1 MLYATYQSST
11 DLFTPWRRA
20 AEILERSVRG
30 AAPFW
35 WMNHGLQ
42 SMGAAAEMLSR
53 YRLQHDRPDFGI
65 KQIRKGDRTLQVEE
79 EIVQSDDFS
88 QLLHF
93 HKDGEAAQPRI
104 LLVAPWAGHFSTLL
118 RDTAATLLADHDV
131 YLTDWRN
138 ARDVPRSAGSFGLD
152 GYIAQLIA
160 YLAHLGP
167 DTHVVAVCQPCPAAL
182 AAVAAMAA
190 ADHPAQPRS
199 MTLMAG
205 PIDTR
210 VNPTVVNELAISHPI
225 SWFERNLISTVPYRY
240 PGAARRV
247 YPGFMQVGAF
257 LSMNPLRHWQAHID
271 LFAEASRGNAD
282 KAKSIRE
289 FYDEYFS
296 VLDLPAEFYLETV
309 VRVFQEFHLPR
320 GRLIWRDQKIEPT
333 AIKNTA
339 LLTVEGGRDD
349 ICGIGQTSAAHAL
362 CASIPGTRK
371 QQYFQPEAGH
381 YGVFSG
387 RRWQREIYPVIKNFI
402 ASNA

>member
-1 MLYATYQSST
+1 MLYATYQSSN
-11 DLFTPWRRA
+11 DLLTPWRRA
-20 AEILERSVRG
+20 AELLERSFRG

-35 WMNHGLQ
+35 WMEHGLQ
-42 SMGAAAEMLSR
+42 SLGAAAEMLSR

-65 KQIRKGDRTLQVEE
+65 KQVAAGEQGLRVEE
-79 EIVQSDDFS
+79 VVVRADDFS
-88 QLLHF
+88 QLVHF
-93 HKDGEAAQPRI
+93 YKDGPTVQPRV
-104 LLVAPWAGHFSTLL
+104 LLIAPWAGHFSTLL

-138 ARDVPRSAGSFGLD
+138 ARDVPRAAGSFGLD
-152 GYIAQLIA
+152 SYIAQLID
-160 YLAHLGP
+160 YLSYLGP
-167 DTHVVAVCQPCPAAL
+167 DTHLVAVCQPCPAAL

-190 ADHPAQPRS
+190 SDHPAQPRT

-210 VNPTVVNELAISHPI
+210 INPTVVNELATSHPI

-240 PGAARRV
+240 PGATRRV

-257 LSMNPLRHWQAHID
+257 MSMNLVRHWQAHVD
-271 LFAEASRGNAD
+271 LFAEMSRGNAER
-282 KAKSIRE
+282 AKSIRD

-309 VRVFQEFHLPR
+309 ERIFQEFQLPR
-320 GRLIWRDQKIEPT
+320 GRFTWQKQPIEP
-333 AIKNTA
+333 ASIRNTA

-349 ICGIGQTSAAHAL
+349 ICGIGQTEAAHTL
-362 CASIPGTRK
+362 CTSIPRTRK
-371 QQYFQPEAGH
+371 QHYFHPEAGH

-387 RRWQREIYPVIKNFI
+387 RRWQRDIYPVIRDFI
-402 ASNA
+402 AGNA

>member
-1 MLYATYQSST
+1 MLYATYQSSN
-11 DLFTPWRRA
+11 DLLTPWRRA
-20 AEILERSVRG
+20 AELLEHSVRG
-30 AAPFW
+30 TAPFW
-35 WMNHGLQ
+35 WMEHGLQ
-42 SMGAAAEMLSR
+42 RVGAAAELLSR
-53 YRLQHDRPDFGI
+53 YRLRHDRPEFGI
-65 KQIRKGDRTLQVEE
+65 NQVVAGGRTLRVEE
-79 EIVQSDDFS
+79 EVVQSDDFS

-93 HKDGEAAQPRI
+93 HKETDAAQPRV
-104 LLVAPWAGHFSTLL
+104 LLIAPWAGHFSTLL

-152 GYIAQLIA
+152 DYIAQLIT

-190 ADHPAQPRS
+190 ADHPGQPRS

-210 VNPTVVNELAISHPI
+210 VNPTVVNELATSHPI

-240 PGAARRV
+240 SGATRRV

-257 LSMNPLRHWQAHID
+257 MSMNPLRHWQAHMD
-271 LFAEASRGNAD
+271 LFTQASRGNTGS
-282 KAKSIRE
+282 AKSIRD

-309 VRVFQEFHLPR
+309 ERVFQDFQLPR
-320 GRLIWRDQKIEPT
+320 GHFIWKGERIEPA
-333 AIKNTA
+333 AIKYTA

-349 ICGIGQTSAAHAL
+349 ICGVGQTSAAHAL
-362 CASIPGTRK
+362 CTSVPAARK
-371 QQYFQPEAGH
+371 HHHFQPEAGH

-387 RRWQREIYPVIKNFI
+387 RRWQQDIYPVIKHFI
-402 ASNA
+402 ARNA

>member
-1 MLYATYQSST
+1 MLYATYQTSD
-11 DLFTPWRRA
+11 DLLTPWRRA
-20 AEILERSVRG
+20 AELLEQSVRG

-35 WMNHGLQ
+35 WMEHALQ
-42 SMGAAAEMLSR
+42 SVGAAAEMLSR
-53 YRLQHDRPDFGI
+53 YSLRHDRPEFDINQVKTGACAL
-65 KQIRKGDRTLQVEE
+65 RVEE

-93 HKDGEAAQPRI
+93 HKQGGTAQPRI
-104 LLVAPWAGHFSTLL
+104 LLIAPWAGHFSTLL

-152 GYIAQLIA
+152 RYIEQLIA

-190 ADHPAQPRS
+190 TDHPAQPRS

-210 VNPTVVNELAISHPI
+210 INPTVVNELATSHSI
-225 SWFERNLISTVPYRY
+225 AWFEHNLISTVPFRY
-240 PGAARRV
+240 HGATRRV

-257 LSMNPLRHWQAHID
+257 LSMNPLRHWQAHVK
-271 LFAEASRGNAD
+271 LFAQISRGNSEN
-282 KAKSIRE
+282 AKSIRD

-309 VRVFQEFHLPR
+309 ARVFQEFQLPR
-320 GRLIWRDQKIEPT
+320 GCFTWKGKRIEPA
-333 AIKNTA
+333 AIKSTA

-362 CASIPGTRK
+362 CTSVPVTRK
-371 QQYFQPEAGH
+371 QHHFQPEAGH

-387 RRWQREIYPVIKNFI
+387 RRWQRDIYPVIKQFI
-402 ASNA
+402 ARSA

>member
-1 MLYATYQSST
+1 MEY
-11 DLFTPWRRA
+11 
-20 AEILERSVRG
+20 
-30 AAPFW
+30 
-35 WMNHGLQ
+35 GLQ
-42 SMGAAAEMLSR
+42 RMGAAAEMLSR

-65 KQIRKGDRTLQVEE
+65 KQVAAGGLGLHVEE
-79 EIVQSDDFS
+79 TIVRSDNFS

-93 HKDGEAAQPRI
+93 HKEGDALQPRV

-138 ARDVPRSAGSFGLD
+138 ARDVPRSAGAFGLD
-152 GYIAQLIA
+152 SYIAQLIE
-160 YLAHLGP
+160 YLTYLGP
-167 DTHVVAVCQPCPAAL
+167 NTHLVAVCQPCPAAL

-190 ADHPAQPRS
+190 SDHPAQPRT

-210 VNPTVVNELAISHPI
+210 INPTVVNELATSHPI
-225 SWFERNLISTVPYRY
+225 TWFERNLISTVPYRY
-240 PGAARRV
+240 PGATRRV

-257 LSMNPLRHWQAHID
+257 MSMNPMRHWQAHLD
-271 LFAEASRGNAD
+271 LFTEMSRGNAE

-309 VRVFQEFHLPR
+309 ERVFQDFQLPR
-320 GRLIWRDQKIEPT
+320 GCLKWQEQTIEPA
-333 AIKNTA
+333 AIRNTA

-349 ICGIGQTSAAHAL
+349 ICGIGQTKAAHTL
-362 CASIPGTRK
+362 CKSLPLTSK
-371 QQYFQPEAGH
+371 QHYFHPEAGH

-387 RRWQREIYPVIKNFI
+387 RRWQRDIYPVIKDFI
-402 ASNA
+402 AGNA

>member
-1 MLYATYQSST
+1 MLYATYQSSN
-11 DLFTPWRRA
+11 DLLTPWRRA
-20 AEILERSVRG
+20 AELLEHSIRG
-30 AAPFW
+30 SAPFW
-35 WMNHGLQ
+35 WMEHGLR
-42 SMGAAAEMLSR
+42 SVGAAAELLSR
-53 YRLQHDRPDFGI
+53 YRLRHDRPEFGI
-65 KQIRKGDRTLQVEE
+65 SQIAAGGRTLRVEE
-79 EIVQSDDFS
+79 EVVQSGDFS

-93 HKDGEAAQPRI
+93 HKETDAAQPRV
-104 LLVAPWAGHFSTLL
+104 LLIAPWAGHFSTLL
-118 RDTAATLLADHDV
+118 RDTATTLLADHDV

-152 GYIAQLIA
+152 DYIAQLIT
-160 YLAHLGP
+160 YLAYLGP

-190 ADHPAQPRS
+190 ADHPGQPRS

-210 VNPTVVNELAISHPI
+210 VNPTVVNELATSHPI

-240 PGAARRV
+240 PGATRRV

-257 LSMNPLRHWQAHID
+257 MSMNPLRHWQAHMD
-271 LFAEASRGNAD
+271 LFAQASRGNAGS
-282 KAKSIRE
+282 AKSIRE
-289 FYDEYFS
+289 FYDEYLS

-309 VRVFQEFHLPR
+309 ERVFQDFQLPR
-320 GRLIWRDQKIEPT
+320 GHFIWKGERIEPA

-349 ICGIGQTSAAHAL
+349 ICGVGQTSAAHAL
-362 CASIPGTRK
+362 CTSVPATRK
-371 QQYFQPEAGH
+371 QHYFQPEAGH

-387 RRWQREIYPVIKNFI
+387 RRWQQDIYPTIRHFI
-402 ASNA
+402 ARNA